1 MSFAS
6 DQSFEE
12 KFKQVNPQKSFS
24 QKHYKKYKRYKKVM
38 FDWVEK
44 DENSDGKASPKF
56 YQKLNEN
63 LEFFKSTLVIM
74 SKSSMKAIQTF
85 RQKSK

>member
-1 MSFAS
+1 MKKLLVTTLSLVSLMSFAS

-44 DENSDGKASPKF
+44 DENSDGKAG
-56 YQKLNEN
+56 QN
-63 LEFFKSTLVIM
+63 LPEAK
-74 SKSSMKAIQTF
+74 
-85 RQKSK
+85 